1 MATTETFVRPTTQL
15 VSEAMILSPFDQFN
29 GRHYLPLF
37 WVFKQPDPKLSEAM
51 ISELQEG
58 LARLL
63 SEIPFL
69 AGNVMTQDE
78 SRDLLT
84 LEIPEDGGVPFKVKR
99 MVDADDGPVLDFEE
113 LERADFPVDAFNPM
127 IMCPGSFLPDAV
139 APCLLIQA
147 NLIRGGLVLATNFHH
162 SIVDGEGAM
171 TIISQWAKHVAAVAD
186 GRVLPESELLPAE
199 ALDRTVLF
207 PENESTCKLSD
218 FSSFQDGRALSLIG
232 ESCWN
237 VGERMEMTGG
247 KEARAV
253 KGVSWFFT
261 KEKLQEI
268 EEKAMP
274 GNPNTPK
281 MTESSVL
288 SAFIFRH
295 YTLARHLD
303 QQGIKEASFHY
314 PCNIRSRIEPSLH
327 PQYLGNS
334 VAPSRTLLPLSEI
347 RSSDEDALYRI
358 ALAISSSIDWWTS
371 DRIWELIGA
380 MEAWT
385 RVTEI
390 ERTMD
395 LNCKT
400 DLHVTNLS
408 SFPVLESYWGPH
420 LRNIVA
426 FKLPAMAL
434 MDGYGLIMPRCAD
447 GGLEVVL
454 YMDVETLKVLRE
466 DKEFTQYARFV
477 CA

>member
-1 MATTETFVRPTTQL
+1 MTETFVRPSTQL
-15 VSEAMILSPFDQFN
+15 VPETMTLSPFDQFN

-37 WVFKQPDPKLSEAM
+37 VVFKQPDNKLSEVI

-58 LARLL
+58 LAKLL

-69 AGNVMTQDE
+69 AGNVVTKDE

-84 LEIPEDGGVPFKVKR
+84 LEIPEDGGVLFKVKR

-113 LERADFPVDAFNPM
+113 LERAEFPVDAFNPM
-127 IMCPGSFLPDAV
+127 VMCPRSFLPDAV
-139 APCLLIQA
+139 APCLLFQV
-147 NLIRGGLVLATNFHH
+147 NLIRGGVVLATHFHH
-162 SIVDGEGAM
+162 SVVDGEGAM
-171 TIISQWAKHVAAVAD
+171 TIISQWAKHVTAVSD
-186 GRVLPESELLPAE
+186 GRVLPESDLLPAE

-207 PENESTCKLSD
+207 PENDSRCELCD
-218 FSSFQDGRALSLIG
+218 FTSFQDGRNMSLNG

-237 VGERMEMTGG
+237 VGERMEMTGVE
-247 KEARAV
+247 EAKIV

-261 KEKLQEI
+261 KENLQQI

-274 GNPNTPK
+274 RKPNIPK
-281 MTESSVL
+281 MTESSIL
-288 SAFIFRH
+288 TAFLFRH
-295 YTLARHLD
+295 YTLARRLD
-303 QQGIKEASFHY
+303 QQGIDEASFHY
-314 PCNIRSRIEPSLH
+314 PCNIRSRIEPPLH

-334 VAPSRTLLPLSEI
+334 VVPSRALLPLSEI
-347 RSSDEDALYRI
+347 CSSAEDTLYRI
-358 ALAISSSIDWWTS
+358 ASAISSSIDWWSS

-380 MEAWT
+380 MEAWP

-408 SFPVLESYWGPH
+408 TFPVLESYWGPN
-420 LRNIVA
+420 LRTIVA

-434 MDGYGLIMPRCAD
+434 MDGYGLIMPRRAD
-447 GGLEVVL
+447 GGLEVIL
-454 YMDVETLKVLRE
+454 YMDGETLDVLKE
-466 DKEFTQYARFV
+466 DEEFTQYARFV

>member
-15 VSEAMILSPFDQFN
+15 VPEALTLSPFDQFN

-37 WVFKQPDPKLSEAM
+37 FLFKQPDHKLSEVM
-51 ISELQEG
+51 ISELEEA

-63 SEIPFL
+63 SEIPLL

-84 LEIPEDGGVPFKVKR
+84 LEIPEDGGVLFKVKR

-127 IMCPGSFLPDAV
+127 VLCPGSFLPDAV

-147 NLIRGGLVLATNFHH
+147 NLIRGGLVLATHLHH

-171 TIISQWAKHVAAVAD
+171 TIMCQWAKHVTAVSG

-207 PENESTCKLSD
+207 PENESRCQLCD
-218 FSSFQDGRALSLIG
+218 FSSFQDRRGLSLIG

-247 KEARAV
+247 AKAKPV
-253 KGVSWFFT
+253 KGVSWIFS
-261 KEKLQEI
+261 KENLRQI

-274 GNPNTPK
+274 GDPNIPK

-303 QQGIKEASFHY
+303 QQGIDEASFHY

-347 RSSDEDALYRI
+347 CSSGEDTLHRI
-358 ALAISSSIDWWTS
+358 ASAISSSIDWWSS

-380 MEAWT
+380 MEAWP

-408 SFPVLESYWGPH
+408 GFSMLDSYWGPN

-434 MDGYGLIMPRCAD
+434 MDGYGLIMPRSAD
-447 GGLEVVL
+447 GGLEVIL
-454 YMDVETLKVLRE
+454 FMDVETLEVMKK
-466 DKEFTQYARFV
+466 DQEFTRYARFV